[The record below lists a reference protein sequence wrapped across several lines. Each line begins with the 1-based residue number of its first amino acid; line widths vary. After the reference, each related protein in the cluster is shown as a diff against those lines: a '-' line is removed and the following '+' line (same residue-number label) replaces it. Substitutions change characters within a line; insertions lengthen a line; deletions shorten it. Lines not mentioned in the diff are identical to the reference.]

1 MSPSAP
7 LNVLVVEDR
16 EEDAETLRTVLR
28 QDGHRV
34 RVAADGEAA
43 LRAALDEPPDVML
56 LDLALPK
63 LDGYQVAAAARNV
76 VWRRRPLLV
85 AVTGH
90 GEDEYRR
97 RAAAAGI
104 DLFMV
109 KPVDPDVLRSALR
122 TYKSV
127 VVNDPRRTARWAGEP

>member
-1 MSPSAP
+1 MSEPLP

-16 EEDAETLRTVLR
+16 EDDAATLRAVLR
-28 QDGHRV
+28 QDGHCV

-43 LRAALDEPPDVML
+43 LRAAIDEAPDVML

-63 LDGYQVAAAARNV
+63 LDGCQVAAAARHV
-76 VWRRRPLLV
+76 VWGRGALLV

-90 GEDEYRR
+90 GDDDYRR

-104 DLFMV
+104 DLFLV
-109 KPVDPDVLRSALR
+109 KPVDPDVLRTTL
-122 TYKSV
+122 
-127 VVNDPRRTARWAGEP
+127 